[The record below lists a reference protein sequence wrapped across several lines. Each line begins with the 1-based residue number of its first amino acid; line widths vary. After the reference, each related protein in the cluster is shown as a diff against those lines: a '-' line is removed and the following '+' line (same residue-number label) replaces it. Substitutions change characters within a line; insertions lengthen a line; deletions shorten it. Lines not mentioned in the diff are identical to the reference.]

1 MIIETSV
8 KPEEDLDLLCN
19 TLNAEAGRFLQSD
32 PHHYRVL
39 IRAQAAIQTLVELLD
54 NANDFSEELKGMLI

>member
-1 MIIETSV
+1 MIIETSM

-32 PHHYRVL
+32 PYHYQVL
-39 IRAQAAIQTLVELLD
+39 TRAQAAIQTLAELLD
-54 NANDFSEELKGMLI
+54 NANEFSEELKDMLI

>member
-19 TLNAEAGRFLQSD
+19 TLNAEAGRFLYSD
-32 PHHYRVL
+32 PHLYQVL
-39 IRAQAAIQTLVELLD
+39 IRAQAAIQSLLELQEKIY
-54 NANDFSEELKGMLI
+54 EET